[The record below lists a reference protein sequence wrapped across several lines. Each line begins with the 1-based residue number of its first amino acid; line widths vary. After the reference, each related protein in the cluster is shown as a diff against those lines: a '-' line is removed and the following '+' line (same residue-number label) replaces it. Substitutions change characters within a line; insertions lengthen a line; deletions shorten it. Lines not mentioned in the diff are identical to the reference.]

1 MSIAVEEYTKSNKN
15 FLKKFI
21 YNYIKKI
28 LGGGFKWSQV
38 TGKIKYA
45 QKGGF

>member
-21 YNYIKKI
+21 NNYIKKI
-28 LGGGFKWSQV
+28 GGGF
-38 TGKIKYA
+38 
-45 QKGGF
+45 

>member
-21 YNYIKKI
+21 YNYIKKF
-28 LGGGFKWSQV
+28 LGGGF
-38 TGKIKYA
+38 
-45 QKGGF
+45 